1 VTALIVDDHQGFRE
15 SAREMLTLAG
25 IEVVGEALDG
35 QDGLALAR
43 ELAPD
48 LVLLDI
54 SLPDMSGF
62 AVAEELAALPS
73 PPAVVLVSNRGHRD
87 IGTRARV
94 EWVRGFIPKEEL
106 TLEAL
111 EALLPAGR

>member
-1 VTALIVDDHQGFRE
+1 VTALIVDDHEGFRE
-15 SAREMLTLAG
+15 SARSLLALAG
-25 IEVVGEALDG
+25 VEVVGEAFDG
-35 QDGLALAR
+35 QGGLALAR

-62 AVAEELAALPS
+62 VVAEELAALPS
-73 PPAVVLVSNRGHRD
+73 PPVVVLVSNRGRLD
-87 IGTRARV
+87 MGTRVRG
-94 EWVRGFIPKEEL
+94 ERVRGFIPKEEL